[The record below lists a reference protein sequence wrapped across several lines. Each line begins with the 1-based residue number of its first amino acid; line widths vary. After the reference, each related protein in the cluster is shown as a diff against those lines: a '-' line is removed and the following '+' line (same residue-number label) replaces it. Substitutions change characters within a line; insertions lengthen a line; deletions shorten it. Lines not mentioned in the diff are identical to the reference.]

1 MMLILSKQDIQTA
14 LPMSDGVVAMKRAFE
29 QLYRGKATVPARIH
43 IDVPE
48 HNGTTLFMPGYLNED
63 KNMAVKIVSVFADN
77 PEKNLPVINAVVLV
91 IDAETGIV
99 HAILDGTYLTAVR
112 TGAAAGAA
120 TDFLAREDA
129 SRAAIFGAGPQGCA
143 QLEAVSAVRPIRQA
157 WIFDIN
163 REASQAF
170 AVEMAQRTAAN
181 IRVARNPSEAVAN
194 VDIICTATNS
204 AQPVFDDRDIRPGTH
219 INAVGVYKPH
229 MQELPA
235 DTVKRARIVVDSRQ
249 ACMEEAGDL
258 LVPMKAGVI
267 SQEHIYAELGEIA
280 AGVKPG
286 RTSEQEI
293 TLFKSVG
300 IAVQDVAA
308 ASAVLK
314 RAASLN
320 LGSTIELG

>member
-1 MMLILSKQDIQTA
+1 MLVLSKQDIQKA
-14 LPMSDGVVAMKRAFE
+14 LPMRDGVEAMKRAFK
-29 QLYRGKATVPARIH
+29 QLYMGKATVPARIH

-77 PEKNLPVINAVVLV
+77 PEKNLPVINAIVVV
-91 IDAETGIV
+91 IDAETGIA
-99 HAILDGTYLTAVR
+99 HAIIDGTYLTAIR

-120 TDFLAREDA
+120 TDFLAREEA
-129 SRAAIFGAGPQGCA
+129 SRAAIFGAGPQGRS
-143 QLEAVSAVRPIRQA
+143 QLEAMCAVRPIREA

-163 REASQAF
+163 SEASQAF

-204 AQPVFDDRDIRPGTH
+204 TRPVFDDRDIRPGTH

-229 MQELPA
+229 MQEVPA
-235 DTVKRARIVVDSRQ
+235 DTVKRAKIVVDSRE

-267 SQEHIYAELGEIA
+267 SQEHIYAELGQIA

-300 IAVQDVAA
+300 IAVQDAAA
-308 ASAVLK
+308 ASAVLIK
-314 RAASLN
+314 AESLN
-320 LGSTIELG
+320 LGSRIEFG

>member
-1 MMLILSKQDIQTA
+1 MLVLNKQDIQTA
-14 LPMSDGVVAMKRAFE
+14 LPMGDAVEAMKKAFK
-29 QLYRGKATVPARIH
+29 QLYMGKATVPARIH

-63 KNMAVKIVSVFADN
+63 KNIAVKIVSIFADN
-77 PEKNLPVINAVVLV
+77 PGKNLPAINAIVVI
-91 IDAETGIV
+91 IDAETGIA
-99 HAILDGTYLTAVR
+99 HAILEGTYLTAIR

-129 SRAAIFGAGPQGCA
+129 SRAAIFGAGPQGRA
-143 QLEAVSAVRPIRQA
+143 QLEAMCAVRPIGQA

-163 REASQAF
+163 SEASQAF
-170 AVEMAQRTAAN
+170 AGEMAQKTAVS
-181 IRVARNPSEAVAN
+181 IHVASNPSEAVAN

-204 AQPVFDDRDIRPGTH
+204 ARPVFDDRDIRPGTH

-229 MQELPA
+229 RQEVPA
-235 DTVKRARIVVDSRQ
+235 DTVKRAKIVVDSRQ

-258 LVPMKAGVI
+258 LVPIKQGVI
-267 SQEHIYAELGEIA
+267 AQENIYAELGELA
-280 AGVKPG
+280 AGTKPG
-286 RTSEQEI
+286 RTSEEEI

-300 IAVQDVAA
+300 IAVQDTAA

-314 RAASLN
+314 RADSLN
-320 LGSTIELG
+320 IGSTIELG

>member
-1 MMLILSKQDIQTA
+1 MLVLNKQDIQRA
-14 LPMSDGVVAMKRAFE
+14 LPMREAVEAMKDAFK
-29 QLYRGKATVPARIH
+29 QLYMGKATVPARIH

-77 PEKNLPVINAVVLV
+77 PEKNLPVINAIVVV
-91 IDAETGIV
+91 IDAETGIT
-99 HAILDGTYLTAVR
+99 HAILDGTYLTAIR

-129 SRAAIFGAGPQGCA
+129 SRAAIFGAGPQGRS
-143 QLEAVSAVRPIRQA
+143 QLEAMCAVRPVRQA

-170 AVEMAQRTAAN
+170 AGEMAQRTAVN
-181 IRVARNPSEAVAN
+181 IQVARNPSEAIAN
-194 VDIICTATNS
+194 ADIICTATNS
-204 AQPVFDDRDIRPGTH
+204 ARPVFNDRDIRPGTH
-219 INAVGVYKPH
+219 INAVGVYQPH
-229 MQELPA
+229 LQELPA

-258 LVPMKAGVI
+258 LVPIKAGVI
-267 SQEHIYAELGEIA
+267 GQKNIYAELGEIA
-280 AGVKPG
+280 AGMKPG
-286 RTSEQEI
+286 RTSEDEI

-314 RAASLN
+314 KAESLN
-320 LGSTIELG
+320 LGSRIELG

>member
-1 MMLILSKQDIQTA
+1 MLVLNKQDIQRA
-14 LPMSDGVVAMKRAFE
+14 LPMREAVEAMKEAFK
-29 QLYRGKATVPARIH
+29 QLYMGKATVPARIH

-77 PEKNLPVINAVVLV
+77 PEKNLPVINAIVVV
-91 IDAETGIV
+91 IDAETGIA
-99 HAILDGTYLTAVR
+99 HAILDGTYLTAIR

-120 TDFLAREDA
+120 TDFLARKDA
-129 SRAAIFGAGPQGCA
+129 SRVAIFGAGPQGCS
-143 QLEAVSAVRPIRQA
+143 QLEAMCAVRPVRQA

-170 AVEMAQRTAAN
+170 AGEMAQRTAVS
-181 IRVARNPSEAVAN
+181 IQVARNPSEAIAN
-194 VDIICTATNS
+194 ADIICTATNS
-204 AQPVFDDRDIRPGTH
+204 ARPVFDDKDILPGTH
-219 INAVGVYKPH
+219 INAVGVYQPH
-229 MQELPA
+229 LQELPA

-258 LVPMKAGVI
+258 LVPIKAGVI
-267 SQEHIYAELGEIA
+267 GQKNIYAELGEIA
-280 AGVKPG
+280 AGMKPG
-286 RTSEQEI
+286 RTSEDEI

-314 RAASLN
+314 KAESLN
-320 LGSTIELG
+320 LGSRIELG